1 MSICLFIAYGCFL
14 KTADMSNF
22 DRDSKY
28 FSLCR
33 RYSLT
38 LFITG
43 LENFYPILYLPT
55 CEARTDLEKKKKTP
69 INWKG

>member
-28 FSLCR
+28 FCLSQPLSPIFGSQPGVIGDNR
-33 RYSLT
+33 LPPREAQA
-38 LFITG
+38 
-43 LENFYPILYLPT
+43 LEVSTALI
-55 CEARTDLEKKKKTP
+55 
-69 INWKG
+69 